1 MRSHKDATTDCQPRV
16 TSINDELN
24 SSEAIF
30 IGAGSKAGP
39 ARVFNHCF
47 VPVIATLAGL
57 GQLQPILNIQACSC
71 NAIFMNTCSQ
81 DLNRQHAAD

>member
-39 ARVFNHCF
+39 VRVFNHGF

-57 GQLQPILNIQACSC
+57 ATNFKHSSVFVQRYIYEYL
-71 NAIFMNTCSQ
+71 
-81 DLNRQHAAD
+81 